1 MRKRYTEEQRA
12 ELVRVVREEKVPLRR
27 AALRLGVAEAT
38 AYYWV
43 KREAREGAGRQRVA
57 GRRARSATPA
67 AGEVAFARRV
77 AASASRPLI
86 VRVGAAV
93 LEVPAGFDAALL
105 RAVVMVLT
113 EPS

>member
-43 KREAREGAGRQRVA
+43 KREAREGAGQRSV
-57 GRRARSATPA
+57 GRRVRSATPA
-67 AGEVAFARRV
+67 AGEVAFARLV
-77 AASASRPLI
+77 AASASQPLI

-105 RAVVMVLT
+105 RAVVTALT